1 MSETPRELE
10 LIDNF
15 YNFADRISEALN
27 TLLIDQLGEDANW
40 DDHVGVSELPYKF
53 LTAFKPCSE
62 TQKLFADLWELR
74 EESNGL
80 CASLDEYKPHE
91 WAKELYEAA
100 QPGEKPLNSYD
111 LNVISEYVATLHP
124 SEKTTEI
131 NWEEQYEQQLAL
143 NQMLI
148 AENQAL
154 INKSESKLELDRL
167 QRDCDKF
174 KASLQATYDNYKKSS
189 EQEFRCLKA
198 EIITSLRAID
208 LCLLASLCTENQWL
222 THKARNFR
230 MKHVHQI
237 ISNEI
242 DRFGDRKIPN
252 YEDDF

>member
-1 MSETPRELE
+1 MSEAPRELE

-53 LTAFKPCSE
+53 LTAFKPCSQ
-62 TQKLFADLWELR
+62 TQKLFAELWELR

-80 CASLDEYKPHE
+80 CASLDEHKPHE

-100 QPGEKPLNSYD
+100 QPVENPLNSYD
-111 LNVISEYVATLHP
+111 LKVVSEYVSTLHP
-124 SEKTTEI
+124 SQKTTEI

-148 AENQAL
+148 AENQTL

-167 QRDCDKF
+167 QRD
-174 KASLQATYDNYKKSS
+174 YNNYKKSS

-198 EIITSLRAID
+198 EIITSLRAIN
-208 LCLLASLCTENQWL
+208 LCLLASITTEKQPL
-222 THKARNFR
+222 THRQRNFR
-230 MKHVHQI
+230 MQHVNQI
-237 ISNEI
+237 ISNEV
-242 DRFGDRKIPN
+242 DRFSDRKLTT
-252 YEDDF
+252 YEDDC